1 MEPLTKC
8 LWKPRCAGHCLDR
21 ASALTSGP
29 RSHNGSAGTVLLLQ
43 LWVQGKLKKFF
54 KNKIPA
60 KIRSNKKEILQ
71 VLLLQANR
79 DKIPRTG
86 QQHFWWIL
94 SVPGLGAEKFC
105 CSSMV
110 ILFVVCQTGQR
121 HFRDVAWNLPQ
132 LVAFSVSPL
141 PLSLLQGGGIQRG
154 SISGLMPSG
163 AHKHPFSI
171 PPQEF
176 RISNPSTAF
185 SSIQG
190 EWMLSSFQDF
200 VLSLSPHCQ
209 SPRAAEWGLSWLKGE
224 QDKAQML
231 SFTVVP
237 KTSPTTS

>member
-1 MEPLTKC
+1 MEPLAKC

-110 ILFVVCQTGQR
+110 ILFVVCQTGLRQ
-121 HFRDVAWNLPQ
+121 FRDVAWNLPQ
-132 LVAFSVSPL
+132 LVAFSLPFLSHCSKEVGFRGAPSQAWCLQVHISILSPYRL
-141 PLSLLQGGGIQRG
+141 KS
-154 SISGLMPSG
+154 SGYPTPAQCSPG
-163 AHKHPFSI
+163 
-171 PPQEF
+171 
-176 RISNPSTAF
+176 
-185 SSIQG
+185 IQG

-200 VLSLSPHCQ
+200 ALSLSPHCQ

-224 QDKAQML
+224 QDKARMM